1 MNTIHHTC
9 EIGAG
14 AHRWVLG
21 IILWALKRDL
31 FYQPLFPR
39 SRMNCHTLFFYF
51 NCPWCSKVTVRFT
64 LMCAWIASCPV
75 TPKQLI
81 YFFVSP
87 HCVYSGYI
95 ALCTCLSS
103 VFHNVAHH
111 ITYSLCSEWLIIGC
125 LLWSGTNVLAELYK
139 ENMLKQEQKDSLNR
153 KISDTLKSGPLSL
166 FPLNHWDLRALQ
178 NNWHSTSLTQPHM

>member
-1 MNTIHHTC
+1 MDLFFFWKTKIQRFSWTQQKSCFCGLLISTNEHNTPHV
-9 EIGAG
+9 
-14 AHRWVLG
+14 RWGRGLTGGVLG
-21 IILWALKRDL
+21 IILWTLKRDL

-87 HCVYSGYI
+87 HCVYFAYI
-95 ALCTCLSS
+95 ALSKCLSS

-111 ITYSLCSEWLIIGC
+111 ITYSLCSEWLIVGC
-125 LLWSGTNVLAELYK
+125 LL
-139 ENMLKQEQKDSLNR
+139 
-153 KISDTLKSGPLSL
+153 
-166 FPLNHWDLRALQ
+166 
-178 NNWHSTSLTQPHM
+178 